1 MPIPALGA
9 VLMALGVLCG
19 AFGAHGLEGRVTP
32 ERMEA
37 WNTGALYHL
46 VNAVGLLAVAGLC
59 ERAPERVS
67 RAAILLLVAGILVFS
82 GSLYLL
88 VLLDMG
94 WLGAIT
100 PLGGIS
106 LVVAWLWIGLGEVFG
121 KRTGSSK
128 TTQ

>member
-9 VLMALGVLCG
+9 LLMALGVLCG
-19 AFGAHGLEGRVTP
+19 AFGAHGLEARITP
-32 ERMEA
+32 ERMET

-46 VNAVGLLAVAGLC
+46 VNAVGLLAVGVLREC
-59 ERAPERVS
+59 STKQVS
-67 RAAILLLVAGILVFS
+67 QVAIMLLVAGILVFS

-88 VLLDMG
+88 VLLDKS
-94 WLGAIT
+94 WLGAIA

-106 LVVAWLWIGLGEVFG
+106 LVVAWVWIGFGDLFG
-121 KRTGSSK
+121 KSTGGSI